1 MFACL
6 NRATEILHH
15 HLLAIADAHDRH
27 AQIIHGARRARGSF
41 AHHRIWPA
49 RENHRLG
56 VEFRQKRGID
66 ILIGVNFAIHILL
79 AQAAG
84 NQLRH
89 LAAEINDQKPL
100 MGLGNGFYRHVLRIG
115 EALRARKSANVAFPS
130 QMAQIAIA
138 PIVSQDKSGNTPAP
152 QFLRD

>member
-1 MFACL
+1 M
-6 NRATEILHH
+6 
-15 HLLAIADAHDRH
+15 
-27 AQIIHGARRARGSF
+27 
-41 AHHRIWPA
+41 
-49 RENHRLG
+49 
-56 VEFRQKRGID
+56 
-66 ILIGVNFAIHILL
+66 NFAIHILL

-100 MGLGNGFYRHVLRIG
+100 MGLGNGFYRHMLRIG